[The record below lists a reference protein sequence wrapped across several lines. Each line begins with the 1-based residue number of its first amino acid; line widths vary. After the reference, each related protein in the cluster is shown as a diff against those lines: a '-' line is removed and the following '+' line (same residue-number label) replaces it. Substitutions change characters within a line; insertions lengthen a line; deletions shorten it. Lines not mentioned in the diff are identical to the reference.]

1 MEGIVRL
8 VSEETGLFAVET
20 NDGFT
25 VFDTEDIAEI
35 GLGDVMVGNLASPT
49 CESVLNTSTGERIDI
64 YVREIVTTLT
74 DAQGILFND

>member
-25 VFDTEDIAEI
+25 IFDTEESAEI
-35 GLGDVMVGNLASPT
+35 ELGDVMVGNLVSPT
-49 CESVLNTSTGERIDI
+49 CESVVNTSTGEQIDV
-64 YVREIVTTLT
+64 YVREIVATLS
-74 DAQGILFND
+74 DAEALLFND

>member
-25 VFDTEDIAEI
+25 VFDTEDTAEI
-35 GLGDVMVGNLASPT
+35 GLGDVMVGNLASRT
-49 CESVLNTSTGERIDI
+49 CESIVNTSTSEQIDV
-64 YVREIVTTLT
+64 YVREIVATLT
-74 DAQGILFND
+74 DAQGLLFNE